1 MMRQYELVERVLAY
15 DPGANEVLLNR
26 AYVYAMKAHGNQQR
40 ASGDLYFSHP
50 LEVAAI
56 LTELKLDDATIVAAL
71 LHDVIEDTDVTRGEI
86 DQLFG
91 EEIGALVEGLTKLKK
106 LDLVTKKAEQAENFR
121 KLLIAISSD
130 IRVLLIKL
138 ADRLHNMRTLEHKRP
153 ESRRRTSD
161 ETLEIYAPL
170 AGRMGMQG
178 MREEL
183 EGLAFK
189 WGYPEAWQ
197 AVCQKLADIHE
208 RNAGLI
214 EEIESAIVARLAEA
228 GLEAQ
233 VQGREKKPFSIWR
246 KMENRQISLE
256 QLSDIYGFRVIAGS
270 VDACYRVLGVVHS
283 TWRAVPGRFKDYIST
298 PKQNNYQSIHT
309 TIVGPRH
316 QRVELQIR
324 TEEMHRI
331 AEYGV
336 AAHALYKD
344 GATLNGAGL
353 NGAAKEN
360 PYMWLR
366 RLVDTLLEGDN
377 SEEFLEHTKLE
388 LFQDQVFCFSPKG
401 RLIALPRGATPIDF
415 AYAVHTDIGNSCC
428 GALINGRQMPLTT
441 QLRNGDE
448 VEILT
453 AKGQTPPAAWERIA
467 TTGKARSAIRRA
479 ARDALRKQYSELG
492 RRLLESAFVRVGQD
506 YSDDKVRKGLTR
518 LTQKSVEE
526 VFASVGRGELPA
538 NDVVRA
544 AVPDA
549 DFAAQEAPRRRSG
562 RQRGQGEEG
571 WFNIAKAIGLKFRWP
586 GSGGGRDK
594 HAQQGLPIRG
604 LRNDVPVSFEE
615 GGAVPGDRIVGVLTE
630 GEGIR
635 IFQIHSPRLKDY
647 EHERWIDVTWD
658 VNPYETERF
667 PAKLA
672 VTVRN
677 EPGTLA
683 QIAQLI
689 GEADGNIDNVR
700 MVRRAADFTE
710 MAIEVEVRDLDHLT
724 RIISGL
730 RRKPVVN
737 KVERVFT

>member
-15 DPGANEVLLNR
+15 SPSANETLLNR

-56 LTELKLDDATIVAAL
+56 LTEFKLDDATIVAAL
-71 LHDVIEDTDVTRGEI
+71 LHDVIEDTDVTRAEI
-86 DQLFG
+86 DQMFG
-91 EEIGALVEGLTKLKK
+91 EEIGALVEGLTKIKK

-121 KLLIAISSD
+121 KLLVAISSD

-138 ADRLHNMRTLEHKRP
+138 ADRLHNMRTLGHMRP

-161 ETLEIYAPL
+161 ETLDIYAPL

-183 EGLAFK
+183 EALAFK
-189 WGYPEAWQ
+189 WGYPEAYQ
-197 AVCQKLADIHE
+197 AVVDKLADIHA

-214 EEIESAIVARLAEA
+214 DEIVAALTAKLAGA
-228 GLEAQ
+228 GLDPQ
-233 VQGREKKPFSIWR
+233 VYGREKKPFSIWR

-256 QLSDIYGFRVIAGS
+256 QLSDIYGFRVVVES
-270 VDACYRVLGVVHS
+270 VDACYRALGVIHAA
-283 TWRAVPGRFKDYIST
+283 WRAVPGRFKDYIST

-324 TEEMHRI
+324 TDEMHKV

-336 AAHALYKD
+336 AAHSLYKD
-344 GATLNGAGL
+344 MVGDRADL
-353 NGAAKEN
+353 NGAAKES

-377 SEEFLEHTKLE
+377 PEEFLEHTKLE

-401 RLIALPRGATPIDF
+401 RLIAMPRGATPIDF
-415 AYAVHTDIGNSCC
+415 AYAVHTDIGNSCA
-428 GALINGRQMPLTT
+428 GAVINGRQMPLTT

-467 TTGKARSAIRRA
+467 VTGKARSAIRRA
-479 ARDALRKQYSELG
+479 ARDALRRQYSELG
-492 RRLLESAFVRVGQD
+492 RRLLESAFARAGQE
-506 YSDDKVRKGLTR
+506 YSDEKLKRGLHR
-518 LTQKSVEE
+518 LTQKSIED
-526 VFASVGRGELPA
+526 VFAAVGRGELPV
-538 NDVVRA
+538 NDVLRA
-544 AVPDA
+544 AVPEA
-549 DFAAQEAPRRRSG
+549 DIAAQTTSRRRLR
-562 RQRGQGEEG
+562 RQRGQAEDG
-571 WFNIAKAIGLKFRWP
+571 WFNIAKVIGLKFRWP
-586 GSGGGRDK
+586 GSGAGKDK
-594 HAQQGLPIRG
+594 QAQQQALPIRG
-604 LRNDVPVSFEE
+604 VRNDVPVSFEE
-615 GGAVPGDRIVGVLTE
+615 GGAVPGDRIVGVLTD

-635 IFQIHSPRLKDY
+635 IFQIHSPKLRDY

-658 VNPYETERF
+658 LDPDDPERF

-672 VTVRN
+672 VTALN
-677 EPGTLA
+677 EPGTLG

-700 MVRRAADFTE
+700 MLRRAADFTE
-710 MAIEVEVRDLDHLT
+710 MAIEIEVRDLDHLT
-724 RIISGL
+724 RIITGL
-730 RRKPVVN
+730 RGKAVVS
-737 KVERVFT
+737 KVERVFI